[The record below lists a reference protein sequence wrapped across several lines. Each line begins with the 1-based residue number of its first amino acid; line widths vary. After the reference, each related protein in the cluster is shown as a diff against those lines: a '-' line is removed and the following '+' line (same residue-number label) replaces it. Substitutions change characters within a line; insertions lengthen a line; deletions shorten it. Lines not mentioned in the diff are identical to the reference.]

1 MKRPAGLQTIIVYK
15 LAKSVVQALLG
26 VAFIW
31 LLARGAEA
39 GAATFAEFLLEH
51 FTGAWAA
58 QLATVLVRATTAGRV
73 KLLAFAMIG
82 DSILSG
88 VEGLALRAG
97 RWWAPWLVVI
107 ATSALLPIEIWELA
121 RRPAWGRVG
130 IVGVNLAVVAY
141 LLRAAAREHRAAMQP
156 PPAQAS
162 GMPSRAPPR

>member
-39 GAATFAEFLLEH
+39 AVATFAEFLIEH
-51 FTGAWAA
+51 FAGGWA
-58 QLATVLVRATTAGRV
+58 LEVATALVRAATQGRV
-73 KLLAFAMIG
+73 KLVAVALIG
-82 DSILSG
+82 DSMLSA

-107 ATSALLPIEIWELA
+107 ATSTLLPLEIWHLA

-130 IVGVNLAVVAY
+130 IVAINLAVVVY
-141 LLRAAAREHRAAMQP
+141 LLRAAARGHRALMQQP
-156 PPAQAS
+156 PQAS
-162 GMPSRAPPR
+162 GRPSAPPR

>member
-1 MKRPAGLQTIIVYK
+1 MEAAGMYTIIGYS
-15 LAKSVVQALLG
+15 LAKSVDQALLSY
-26 VAFIW
+26 AFIG

-51 FTGAWAA
+51 FTGAWAL
-58 QLATVLVRATTAGRV
+58 QVATVLVRATTAGRV

-97 RWWAPWLVVI
+97 RWWAPWLVVS
-107 ATSALLPIEIWELA
+107 ARSALLPSEIGELA

-130 IVGVNLAVVAY
+130 G
-141 LLRAAAREHRAAMQP
+141 
-156 PPAQAS
+156 
-162 GMPSRAPPR
+162 

>member
-58 QLATVLVRATTAGRV
+58 QLATVLVRATTPGRV

-82 DSILSG
+82 DSVLSG
-88 VEGLALRAG
+88 IEGLALRAG

-141 LLRAAAREHRAAMQP
+141 LARGGPRRQYLPLTLRQ
-156 PPAQAS
+156 
-162 GMPSRAPPR
+162 